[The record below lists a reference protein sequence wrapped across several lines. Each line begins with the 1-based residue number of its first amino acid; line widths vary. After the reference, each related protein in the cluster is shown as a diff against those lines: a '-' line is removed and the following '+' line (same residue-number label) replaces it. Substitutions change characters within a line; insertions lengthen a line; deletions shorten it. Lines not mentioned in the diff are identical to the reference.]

1 MSVEILLPAKRL
13 LYRQPTLFLVDLCVS
28 EHVQKRL
35 KIDGFTHGLL
45 HYVGNHRPRKALL
58 CITFRQRNV

>member
-35 KIDGFTHGLL
+35 QIDGFTHGLL
-45 HYVGNHRPRKALL
+45 HYGETDRPRKALL
-58 CITFRQRNV
+58 CTAFRQRDV